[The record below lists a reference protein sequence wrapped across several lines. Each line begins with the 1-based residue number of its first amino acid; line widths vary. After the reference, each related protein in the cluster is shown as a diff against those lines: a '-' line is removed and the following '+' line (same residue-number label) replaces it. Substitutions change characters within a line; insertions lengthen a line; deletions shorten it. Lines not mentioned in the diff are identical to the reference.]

1 MELPNR
7 CLIRQRV
14 AMNQH
19 RCHNTLNVMNAKR
32 FSKDDQIVWSKD
44 TIVNGQPRTIVSACV
59 EIIDEV
65 LNPTTL
71 FVAEEKSMVW
81 IKGNSEEL
89 VDKTI
94 NSVIKQVNSGTIK
107 PYRAFSET
115 PFYEDQE
122 EDINPTTE
130 QPLGRFSQ
138 VRLCPAD
145 KHASLHRQFIT
156 LDTLPQATTPQPQ
169 LKVAEAGVE

>member
-1 MELPNR
+1 
-7 CLIRQRV
+7 
-14 AMNQH
+14 
-19 RCHNTLNVMNAKR
+19 MNAKR
-32 FSKDDQIVWSKD
+32 FIKDDQTVWSKD
-44 TIVNGQPRTIVSACV
+44 TIVNGQPRTIVSACI

-89 VDKTI
+89 VTKTI
-94 NSVIKQVNSGTIK
+94 NSVIKQVNSGVMK

-115 PFYEDQE
+115 PFYEGQD

-130 QPLGRFSQ
+130 LPLGRFSQ
-138 VRLCPAD
+138 VRLCLANE
-145 KHASLHRQFIT
+145 HAGLHRQFIT
-156 LDTLPQATTPQPQ
+156 LDTLPTQPQ
-169 LKVAEAGVE
+169 AQPELKVAEAGTEK